1 MCWINCGVLTRKQ
14 QQNMRQRKNNKIKR
28 RTIQNKTTTTGFF
41 ELFRQK
47 RADA

>member
-1 MCWINCGVLTRKQ
+1 LWGFNEKKKTRGREKTTKP
-14 QQNMRQRKNNKIKR
+14 NEELFK
-28 RTIQNKTTTTGFF
+28 TKTTTTGFF

>member
-1 MCWINCGVLTRKQ
+1 MWGFNEKNKQTRGRKQ
-14 QQNMRQRKNNKIKR
+14 QQQQNRR
-28 RTIQNKTTTTGFF
+28 RTFQNITTTTGFF